1 MQNAYTDIHALI
13 DNHMSTPIDPIER
26 QELKNVPSQIISQL
40 LTVSR
45 RLSESSE
52 LSVVLS
58 TVIDAL
64 RDLLHAERATVFE
77 YDVDTNQLFT
87 QVAHGIA
94 KSGPGVIRFSADRGI
109 AGAAAQS
116 KQLIH
121 IPNAYAEARFN
132 QDIDKST
139 GFRTRNMLAVPLIDH
154 EGNLVGVAQV
164 LNSCNGPFTDQ
175 DQEIALG
182 LSAQAAVAIRRGRL
196 MEDRMAR
203 ERMERDLQAA
213 RSIQQSSYP
222 SALPQM
228 PNWQI
233 AASGIPA
240 EQCGGDAFDVIPLVN
255 NVIVEPDQAPD
266 EIVLLVA
273 DATGHGIGSALSAM
287 QVRGMLRIGLR
298 LKQGVRRIAE
308 EANRQLC
315 QDLPMGRFVTA
326 WYARISLHNGVVENY
341 AAGQGPIIHYR
352 RRENDFITLPTD
364 NAPLGVM
371 IDDLTSDTTVITM
384 HHGDIMI
391 ALTDG
396 YYESQGTNGQQY
408 QEQPVI
414 DLVRKHRDESADFI
428 LRAIN
433 ESLMDW
439 TDGAPAA
446 DDRTAIIL
454 KRLLT

>member
-1 MQNAYTDIHALI
+1 
-13 DNHMSTPIDPIER
+13 MSNPIDPIE
-26 QELKNVPSQIISQL
+26 QLELKNIPSQVITKL
-40 LTVSR
+40 LMVSR

-64 RDLLHAERATVFE
+64 RDLLNAERATVFE
-77 YDVDTNQLFT
+77 YDAEANELFT
-87 QVAHGIA
+87 QVAHGIS
-94 KSGPGVIRFSADRGI
+94 KTGSGVIRIPANRGI
-109 AGAAAQS
+109 AGAAAQT
-116 KQLIH
+116 KKLIH
-121 IPNAYAEARFN
+121 IPDAYADERFN
-132 QDIDKST
+132 QNIDKTT
-139 GFRTRNMLAVPLIDH
+139 GFRTRNMLALPLIDH
-154 EGNLVGVAQV
+154 EGGLVGVAQV
-164 LNSCNGPFTDQ
+164 LNSCHGPFTDQ

-213 RSIQQSSYP
+213 RSIQQSSFP
-222 SALPQM
+222 SALPPMQS
-228 PNWQI
+228 WQV
-233 AASGIPA
+233 AATGIPA

-255 NVIVEPDQAPD
+255 NVIVEPDQSPD

-326 WYARISLHNGVVENY
+326 WYARISLHNGQVENY
-341 AAGQGPIIHYR
+341 AAGQGPIMHYR
-352 RRENDFITLPTD
+352 RREDDFIILPTD
-364 NAPLGVM
+364 DAPLGVM
-371 IDDLTSDTTVITM
+371 IHEPIAHSTVITM
-384 HHGDIMI
+384 QPGDFLI

-396 YYESQGTNGQQY
+396 YYESEGTDGSQY
-408 QEQPVI
+408 QEQPVM
-414 DLVRKHRDESADFI
+414 DLVRKHRDESPDFI
-428 LRAIN
+428 LKSIYT
-433 ESLMDW
+433 SLMDW
-439 TDGAPAA
+439 TASAPAA
-446 DDRTAIIL
+446 DDRTAIIV
-454 KRLLT
+454 KRLLK

>member
-1 MQNAYTDIHALI
+1 
-13 DNHMSTPIDPIER
+13 MSTPINPIEQ
-26 QELKNVPSQIISQL
+26 QELKNVPLQVITKL
-40 LTVSR
+40 LMVSR

-52 LSVVLS
+52 LSAVLS

-64 RDLLHAERATVFE
+64 RDLLNAERATVFE
-77 YDVDTNQLFT
+77 FDADANQLFT
-87 QVAHGIA
+87 QVAHGISKFGA
-94 KSGPGVIRFSADRGI
+94 GVIRIPANRGI
-109 AGAAAQS
+109 AGAVAQS
-116 KQLIH
+116 KEPIH
-121 IPNAYAEARFN
+121 SPDVYADPRFI
-132 QDIDKST
+132 QDIDKAT
-139 GFRTRNMLAVPLIDH
+139 GFRTRNMLAIPLIDH
-154 EGNLVGVAQV
+154 EGNLIGVAQV
-164 LNSCNGPFTDQ
+164 LNSLHGPFTIQ

-196 MEDRMAR
+196 MEDRVAR

-213 RSIQQSSYP
+213 RIIQQSSFP
-222 SALPQM
+222 RALPPM
-228 PNWQI
+228 RHWQVA
-233 AASGIPA
+233 AASIPA
-240 EQCGGDAFDVIPLVN
+240 EQCGGDAFDVIPLLQGL
-255 NVIVEPDQAPD
+255 IVEPNVSPD

-326 WYARISLHNGVVENY
+326 WYARISLHSGIVENY

-371 IDDLTSDTTVITM
+371 IDDLNAESTMITM
-384 HHGDIMI
+384 HAGDILI

-396 YYESQGTNGQQY
+396 YYESEGKDGHQY
-408 QEQPVI
+408 QELPVL
-414 DLVRKHRDESADFI
+414 DLVRKHRDQSADFI

-439 TDGAPAA
+439 TSGVPAA

-454 KRLLT
+454 KHLPA